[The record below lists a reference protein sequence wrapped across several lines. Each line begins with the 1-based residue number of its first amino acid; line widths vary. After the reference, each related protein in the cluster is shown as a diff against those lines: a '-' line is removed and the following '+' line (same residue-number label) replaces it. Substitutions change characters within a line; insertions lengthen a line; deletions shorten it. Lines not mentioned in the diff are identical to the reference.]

1 MNTKSIAKGLLFGA
15 SLLLASAAF
24 AGEKATVKVY
34 EDVKVNG
41 KTLPAGKYDLSWEGT
56 GSNVQV
62 NIRQG
67 KETVATLP
75 AQVEASKSASSSPA
89 KNMFS
94 ISTSRPPELP
104 HNLRQ
109 RQATSKSPNWAQG
122 FAPTLSAN
130 RSLNVLASLR
140 VRGRFLFA

>member
-1 MNTKSIAKGLLFGA
+1 MNTKNITKGLLLGA

-67 KETVATLP
+67 RETVATLP
-75 AQVEASKSASSSPA
+75 AQVEASK
-89 KNMFS
+89 
-94 ISTSRPPELP
+94 
-104 HNLRQ
+104 
-109 RQATSKSPNWAQG
+109 
-122 FAPTLSAN
+122 FAPALSAN
-130 RSLNVLASLR
+130 RSLNVLAYLR
-140 VRGRFLFA
+140 VRGRFLFV

>member
-1 MNTKSIAKGLLFGA
+1 MNTKNITKGLLLGA

-62 NIRQG
+62 NRRHASCTGRSFEIRARKHWLLHQKRG
-67 KETVATLP
+67 RRLDVDHVSLLRRQEIRS
-75 AQVEASKSASSSPA
+75 Q
-89 KNMFS
+89 
-94 ISTSRPPELP
+94 SRP
-104 HNLRQ
+104 
-109 RQATSKSPNWAQG
+109 A
-122 FAPTLSAN
+122 
-130 RSLNVLASLR
+130 
-140 VRGRFLFA
+140 